1 MMIPFRAASFSL
13 SSNSNEPSSRLEE
26 SSTFVPETTD
36 DEDDDDTTEGV
47 RRRRFTKDEKRMISS
62 STAGTT
68 LHEIRMLR
76 RSSDT
81 MRKGMLLLMICL
93 GLAVVFAL
101 LMIQPMMER
110 YYASFSVSSSVNAL
124 DKSIEQGIVHRLLQ
138 IPWFGGWNIQVIA
151 VRGQ

>member
-1 MMIPFRAASFSL
+1 MMIPFRTASFSL
-13 SSNSNEPSSRLEE
+13 SSSNNEPLPKVEE
-26 SSTFVPETTD
+26 SCSLVAETTD
-36 DEDDDDTTEGV
+36 DDDDNVME
-47 RRRRFTKDEKRMISS
+47 RRTKFTRDEKRMINSS
-62 STAGTT
+62 AAGTT

-101 LMIQPMMER
+101 LMLQPMMER
-110 YYASFSVSSSVNAL
+110 YYASLSVSSSINVL
-124 DKSIEQGIVHRLLQ
+124 DQSVEQGIVRRLLQ

-151 VRGQ
+151 VRRQ

>member
-13 SSNSNEPSSRLEE
+13 SSSSNEPLPRMEE
-26 SSTFVPETTD
+26 SLTFVAETTD
-36 DEDDDDTTEGV
+36 DDDDTMEGS

-62 STAGTT
+62 SSAGTT

-101 LMIQPMMER
+101 LMLQPMMER
-110 YYASFSVSSSVNAL
+110 YYASFSVSSSVNVL
-124 DKSIEQGIVHRLLQ
+124 DKSIEQGVVRRLLQ

-151 VRGQ
+151 MRRQ